1 MQRKLFAIVVLCLFL
16 YVGSPLL
23 IPVVMGAVLAA
34 LLLPALEWMS
44 RFKVSR
50 STGAA
55 FLTSGI
61 TLVVLF
67 PSASLVFF
75 GAKSGVHE
83 LQAWKDAPKTGGSW
97 VEALMNTPRV
107 HHMIELS
114 SAWLPVDR
122 QSLIETTQD
131 LTRSVGIKL
140 ADLLG
145 GLVTQL
151 PGMAMGFAVMVVSLY
166 FFLADGPRLVSFFRS
181 NSVFSARETER
192 LLDVLAGTCRSVIL
206 ASIVSG
212 AVQAVLEVIVCVSS
226 ATPNVFLIALLVFVS
241 SFIPVV
247 GSAPVTLGVAI
258 QQFIEGRTGAAVALL
273 IASFLIAAIDNLIRP
288 MFLRGSA
295 NLHPM
300 LAFVAALGGI
310 QTLGFM
316 GIFLGPIVAA
326 LFVVTLEILLGPDQS
341 PSDVH

>member
-1 MQRKLFAIVVLCLFL
+1 MQRKLFAVVVLCLFL
-16 YVGSPLL
+16 YVGSPLI
-23 IPVVMGAVLAA
+23 IPVIMGAVLAV
-34 LLLPALEWMS
+34 LFLSTLDWMS
-44 RFKVSR
+44 RFKISR
-50 STGAA
+50 ATGSAL
-55 FLTSGI
+55 LTSSI
-61 TLVVLF
+61 TLLILF
-67 PSASLVFF
+67 PSASLLFF

-83 LQAWKDAPKTGGSW
+83 LQAWKDTPRSGGSW
-97 VEALMNTPRV
+97 VEALMNTPRIQQ
-107 HHMIELS
+107 MIDIS
-114 SAWLPVDR
+114 SSWLPVDKE
-122 QSLIETTQD
+122 SFIETAQE
-131 LTRSVGIKL
+131 LTRSVGVKL
-140 ADLLG
+140 ADMLG
-145 GLVTQL
+145 ALVTQL
-151 PGMAMGFAVMVVSLY
+151 PGMAMGFAVTVVSLY

-212 AVQAVLEVIVCVSS
+212 GIQAVLESIVCVSTG
-226 ATPNVFLIALLVFVS
+226 TPNVFLIALLVFVS

-247 GSAPVTLGVAI
+247 GSAPVTLGVAA

-273 IASFLIAAIDNLIRP
+273 IASFFITAIDNLIRP

-300 LAFVAALGGI
+300 LAFIAALGGI